1 METKTP
7 NPIWNILKKIGFF
20 LLYLT
25 LTLIFI
31 GVAIYIMDNVYHLYK
46 YVLAL
51 PMILALFF
59 WGIILLRTHGFAKIM
74 GVVFF
79 LTAVLSNLLLL
90 ATPYDTQAEF
100 TATRIYIITGL
111 ASGIYLIFRKSIA
124 SRIFGIS
131 IIITILA
138 ALFGAMFVFVKLP
151 PA

>member
-1 METKTP
+1 
-7 NPIWNILKKIGFF
+7 
-20 LLYLT
+20 
-25 LTLIFI
+25 
-31 GVAIYIMDNVYHLYK
+31 
-46 YVLAL
+46 
-51 PMILALFF
+51 MILALFF
-59 WGIILLRTHGFAKIM
+59 WGIILLRAHGFAKIM